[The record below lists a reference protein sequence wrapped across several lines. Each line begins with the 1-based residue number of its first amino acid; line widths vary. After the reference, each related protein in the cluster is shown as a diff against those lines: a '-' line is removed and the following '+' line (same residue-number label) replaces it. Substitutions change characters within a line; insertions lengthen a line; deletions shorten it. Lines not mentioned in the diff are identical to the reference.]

1 LALQK
6 ERVYYLSEFSVT
18 KKWINQPETIINFD
32 LVCYLVKA
40 LCSNCGNE
48 VETAGTSMDGLES
61 YKCVKCGTTGTI
73 QQDRNKP
80 PVSGVRSSSK
90 MYAIPGIQVHLN
102 ILGLGLGIS
111 SNNLKCQRCGNQIS
125 SEYTRC
131 PFCMQQLK

>member
-18 KKWINQPETIINFD
+18 KKWINQSETIINFD

-48 VETAGTSMDGLES
+48 VETASTSLDGLES

-80 PVSGVRSSSK
+80 PGVRSSSK
-90 MYAIPGIQVHLN
+90 MSAIPGIQIDLN
-102 ILGLGLGIS
+102 ILGLEIS
-111 SNNLKCQRCGNQIS
+111 GKNLKCQRCGNQIS
-125 SEYTRC
+125 SEHAQC